1 MAKRTGQA
9 VITVTNSE
17 GEVSRTLGIEN
28 YTEPTIPPEKL
39 QEGGQ
44 GTSYTVKY
52 SLYMTL

>member
-1 MAKRTGQA
+1 M
-9 VITVTNSE
+9 ITVTNSE